1 MIMDMRDE
9 IRRYK
14 KEISLLAV
22 DLPDEEYVEMMRDL
36 SSWAESEAARVEF
49 EMDIRE
55 WNE

>member
-1 MIMDMRDE
+1 MDMRDE

-22 DLPDEEYVEMMRDL
+22 DLPDDEYVEMMRDL